1 MTDTVPELAAKIDP
15 AVDAAKMRIA
25 LITSVE
31 APSPDRVKTD
41 VTGTAWIARDRDMIL
56 STGDRVVVI
65 QQGEIYV
72 VVAKLAGAD
81 LTPIGAITP
90 YAGSAA
96 PTGWLLCN
104 GAAVSRTAYAALF
117 AVCGTSF
124 GTGDGST
131 TFNLPNLTNRVPVA
145 AGGTYARAA
154 TGGAATVALV
164 NDAASP
170 LAQLG
175 RRPRPQRIRVH
186 RQRRRAL
193 PLRQRGQRPVHLP
206 HRRGD
211 HRGVRL
217 QRHHRQRGR
226 PLAQRVGQR
235 GQRWQPLAQ
244 PVRDGRQCRIGLRAR
259 EHAAVPGPH
268 VYREGAV
275 SLGQP
280 AQPPGI
286 DHGWQQ
292 DWAAAAFGFYLIAL
306 GLAVWLGGD
315 ARLSYSYIATPQLA
329 AQLGL
334 SLPVLLGGMFLLPGA
349 LCLWGRVRTLGLGWA
364 AVTLVFFTM
373 DLVHATAVDPSA
385 SITGPITYGF
395 LAVMSVWLLV
405 TRG

>member
-1 MTDTVPELAAKIDP
+1 MSEIVPELAAKIDP

-31 APSPDRVKTD
+31 APSPYRVKTD

-154 TGGAATVALV
+154 TGGAATVTLTEAQMPSHGHSMSGTA
-164 NDAASP
+164 NSAGDHGHSGSGSTGSAGGHSHSDNAASDRSIFP
-170 LAQLG
+170 TGGATTAAFASSG
-175 RRPRPQRIRVH
+175 TTGS
-186 RQRRRAL
+186 A
-193 PLRQRGQRPVHLP
+193 
-206 HRRGD
+206 GD
-211 HRGVRL
+211 HSHSVSVSVGSGGSHSHSLSGTVGSAGSDSA
-217 QRHHRQRGR
+217 HENM
-226 PLAQRVGQR
+226 PPYLALTYIVK
-235 GQRWQPLAQ
+235 
-244 PVRDGRQCRIGLRAR
+244 
-259 EHAAVPGPH
+259 
-268 VYREGAV
+268 
-275 SLGQP
+275 
-280 AQPPGI
+280 
-286 DHGWQQ
+286 
-292 DWAAAAFGFYLIAL
+292 AL
-306 GLAVWLGGD
+306 
-315 ARLSYSYIATPQLA
+315 
-329 AQLGL
+329 
-334 SLPVLLGGMFLLPGA
+334 
-349 LCLWGRVRTLGLGWA
+349 
-364 AVTLVFFTM
+364 
-373 DLVHATAVDPSA
+373 
-385 SITGPITYGF
+385 
-395 LAVMSVWLLV
+395 
-405 TRG
+405 